1 MKVKF
6 KGILDMEF
14 TKEESS
20 LATEF
25 YSKAVELEKESAIPS
40 GIPLTNE
47 EYVKLINKHKLDMEG
62 KDKIIADLKNAN
74 NQISTNNETL
84 KETIQG
90 LKAKNNDIK
99 LLEAYD
105 TIKAKNDE
113 IASLKARIRDLET
126 KPGEYSTG
134 MAAALYDKG
143 LISEEEHQELVDR
156 ASMGRDVHTYWDEFE
171 TYVDNYVESPMLVT
185 DFGKFNVVNCT
196 PHPVTITGIAGGQ
209 EVIGPSDIITRLE
222 FDHKPVS
229 LDGSDLPLVVEA
241 KGTLINVPMR
251 KKNTLYI
258 VSRIV
263 FDVANDREDFIC
275 PNVMRAQ
282 RNNGVV
288 VSVPSFICRKELIKK
303 AEEKGEI

>member
-1 MKVKF
+1 MKVRF

-14 TKEESS
+14 TKDESL

-25 YSKAVELEKESAIPS
+25 YTKAVELEKESLTPS

-47 EYVKLINKHKLDMEG
+47 EYVKLVNKHKLDVDG

-74 NQISTNNETL
+74 NQISANNETL
-84 KETIQG
+84 KETIRG
-90 LKAKNNDIK
+90 LKSKNNEDK
-99 LLEAYD
+99 LLEAFD
-105 TIKAKNDE
+105 SIRAKNEE
-113 IASLKARIRDLET
+113 IASLKARIRELET

-134 MAAALYDKG
+134 MASALYDKG
-143 LISEEEHQELVDR
+143 LISEKEHQDLVDR

-171 TYVDNYVESPMLVT
+171 TYVDNFVESPMLVT

-196 PHPVTITGIAGGQ
+196 PHPVTINGIAGGQ
-209 EVIGPSDIITRLE
+209 EVIGPSEVITRLE

-229 LDGSDLPLVVEA
+229 LNGSDLPLVVEA

-282 RNNGVV
+282 RSNGVV
-288 VSVPSFICRKELIKK
+288 VSVPSFICRKSLIKK
-303 AEEKGEI
+303 VEEKGEI